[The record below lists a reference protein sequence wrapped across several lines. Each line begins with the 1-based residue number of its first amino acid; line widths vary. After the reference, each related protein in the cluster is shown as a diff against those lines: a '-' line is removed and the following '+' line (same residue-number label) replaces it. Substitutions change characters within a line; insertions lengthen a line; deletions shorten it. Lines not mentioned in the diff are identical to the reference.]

1 MMNFTVKHIFSDITP
16 LKNDDTGE
24 KASSMMNMLNV
35 DHLPFVDNGKLVGV
49 VSRGDILKN
58 GFQTKIKD
66 YSLDNKIIFIREEW
80 HVFNIIDFFSKNN
93 ISLSPVVA
101 KDGTYIACI
110 IKEDLF
116 SKFGGIFTFS
126 YPGSIIEINIPIID
140 YSLSKLSHI
149 VESEDTSIIGLMI
162 NESNTDSAVINVM
175 IKLNRKD
182 ISDVLS
188 ALERHGYIVNY
199 AYNTDMLSKDDLL
212 KERYEA
218 LIHYLNV

>member
-1 MMNFTVKHIFSDITP
+1 MNFTAKHIFSDITP

-24 KASSMMNMLNV
+24 KASSVMNMFNV
-35 DHLPFVDNGKLVGV
+35 DDLPFVDDGKLVGV
-49 VSRGDILKN
+49 VSRNDILKN

-66 YSLDNKIIFIREEW
+66 YSLDNKVIFINEES
-80 HVFNIIDFFSKNN
+80 HILDIVYFFSNN
-93 ISLSPVVA
+93 KVSLAPVIA

-110 IKEDLF
+110 TKESLF
-116 SKFGGIFTFS
+116 SSFGGIFTFS
-126 YPGSIIEINIPIID
+126 YQGSIIEISIPVID

-149 VESEDTSIIGLMI
+149 IESEDTSIIGLMI
-162 NESNTDSAVINVM
+162 NDSNIGNNLIDIV

-182 ISDVLS
+182 ISGVLS
-188 ALERHGYIVNY
+188 ALERHGYIVNH
-199 AYNTDMLSKDDLL
+199 AYNTDSLSKNLL

>member
-1 MMNFTVKHIFSDITP
+1 MNFTAKHIFSDITP

-24 KASSMMNMLNV
+24 KASSMMNMFNV
-35 DHLPFVDNGKLVGV
+35 DDLPFVDDGKLIGV
-49 VSRGDILKN
+49 VSRNDILKN

-66 YSLDNKIIFIREEW
+66 YSLNKRIIFIREEW
-80 HVFNIIDFFSKNN
+80 HVFNIIDFFSKNK
-93 ISLSPVVA
+93 ISLAPVIA
-101 KDGTYIACI
+101 KDVTYIACI
-110 IKEDLF
+110 TKEVLF

-126 YPGSIIEINIPIID
+126 HPGSIIEINIPIID

-162 NESNTDSAVINVM
+162 NESNTDSAVINMM

-182 ISDVLS
+182 ISSVLS
-188 ALERHGYIVNY
+188 ALERHGYVVSY
-199 AYNTDMLSKDDLL
+199 AYNTDSLSKYDLL

>member
-1 MMNFTVKHIFSDITP
+1 MNFTAKHIFSDITP

-24 KASSMMNMLNV
+24 KASSVMNMFNV
-35 DHLPFVDNGKLVGV
+35 DDLPFVDDGKLVGV
-49 VSRGDILKN
+49 VSRNDILKN

-66 YSLDNKIIFIREEW
+66 YSLDNKVIFISEES
-80 HVFNIIDFFSKNN
+80 HILDIVYFFSNN
-93 ISLSPVVA
+93 KVSLAPVIA

-110 IKEDLF
+110 TKESLF
-116 SKFGGIFTFS
+116 SSFGGIFTFS
-126 YPGSIIEINIPIID
+126 YQGSIIEISIPVID

-149 VESEDTSIIGLMI
+149 IESEDASIIGLMI
-162 NESNTDSAVINVM
+162 NDSNIGNNLIDIV

-182 ISDVLS
+182 ISGVLS
-188 ALERHGYIVNY
+188 ALERHGYIVNH
-199 AYNTDMLSKDDLL
+199 AYNTDSLSKNLL